1 MSTAVSV
8 TVTEQVNDDGSK
20 TITTVSIH
28 EDGSK
33 STKRKTIRPSRSM
46 PNPAGRSKSPI
57 PRRSKPSACNGG
69 GSMEDAL
76 EDALENEGNG
86 HNDDETFEKAV
97 RRCIPSEFL
106 LIASQDDAT
115 QAQEAHYAATIF
127 NLPNPKG
134 QAGSVATSA
143 LLQYLYK
150 NDTSMVAGNGGMPL
164 TCLQVLQEMHASMKK
179 EAAKFDLKPQI
190 SFSRP
195 LGPPRLGKK
204 YTPFYV
210 VPPSYTGK
218 RRALLIGICFVDDIP
233 SKVLKSPHNDVHN
246 VKQFLINR
254 CGFAE
259 EDMMILTD
267 GEGATAAPSKQSIWE
282 CFQRLIRESKPG
294 DVNFIQYSGHG
305 GRILQPGSTD
315 CYDSYILPSDY
326 KTEGQILDDDIL
338 KDLIKAMPAGV
349 YTTLLA
355 DCCNSGTVGDLPYI
369 LKANTM
375 RDQEIDSFFDTDT
388 REEILE
394 AEAKGARDREEFELA
409 KAERKKKRELQKI
422 QREKDQEA
430 ANFIKE
436 EDPAVLAQHFAG
448 MNPSTPNTT
457 MQMAPQAMEAL
468 MTRTFCIT
476 KESDVA
482 DLCEK
487 YGAPL
492 SLTPEQ
498 KACLAQGGTVTLSL
512 TMQPQSMQTLHMPQ
526 QQHIGM
532 IAITPEEGEAFKEAN
547 GGTLM
552 LTPEQADAFTRQQ
565 QDKMM
570 QMTPV
575 AMAAPTTHTFCIMD
589 ESEVAG
595 LCEKYGAPLSLTPEQ
610 KACLVQGGTV
620 TLSFTT
626 QPQSIQTLHIPQQ
639 QHTGMIMMTP
649 EEAEA
654 FKEANGGMLM
664 MTPQQADAFTKQQ
677 QAS

>member
-1 MSTAVSV
+1 MSTPGV
-8 TVTEQVNDDGSK
+8 TVTEHINEDGSK
-20 TITTVSIH
+20 TITTVTIH

-33 STKRKTIRPSRSM
+33 STKRKTIRPSRSKS
-46 PNPAGRSKSPI
+46 PTPASRSKSPI
-57 PRRSKPSACNGG
+57 PNRPKPTTTTTTNGGGGGGG

-76 EDALENEGNG
+76 EDALEKEGNG
-86 HNDDETFEKAV
+86 HDDDETFEKAV
-97 RRCIPSEFL
+97 RRCIPSEFM

-150 NDTSMVAGNGGMPL
+150 HDTSVVADNGGMPL
-164 TCLQVLQEMHASMKK
+164 TCLQVLQETYASMRK

-204 YTPFYV
+204 YTPFYI
-210 VPPSYTGK
+210 VPPGYTGK

-246 VKQFLINR
+246 VKQYLIHK

-267 GEGATAAPSKQSIWE
+267 GEGATAAPTKQSIWE
-282 CFQRLIRESKPG
+282 CLQQLIRESKPG

-369 LKANTM
+369 LKANTTS
-375 RDQEIDSFFDTDT
+375 DQEIERFFDTDT
-388 REEILE
+388 RDEILE
-394 AEAKGARDREEFELA
+394 AKAKGAREREDYERA
-409 KAERKKKRELQKI
+409 KAERKKLRELQKV
-422 QREKDQEA
+422 QREKDREA
-430 ANFIKE
+430 AKVKE
-436 EDPAVLAQHFAG
+436 EEDANVLAQQLAG
-448 MNPSTPNTT
+448 MNTGTPNMM
-457 MQMAPQAMEAL
+457 MQMAPL
-468 MTRTFCIT
+468 
-476 KESDVA
+476 
-482 DLCEK
+482 
-487 YGAPL
+487 
-492 SLTPEQ
+492 
-498 KACLAQGGTVTLSL
+498 
-512 TMQPQSMQTLHMPQ
+512 
-526 QQHIGM
+526 
-532 IAITPEEGEAFKEAN
+532 
-547 GGTLM
+547 
-552 LTPEQADAFTRQQ
+552 
-565 QDKMM
+565 
-570 QMTPV
+570 
-575 AMAAPTTHTFCIMD
+575 AMAAPTMHTFTIND
-589 ESEVAG
+589 ESEVTG
-595 LCEKYGAPLSLTPEQ
+595 LCEKYGAPLSLTSEQ
-610 KACLVQGGTV
+610 KDCLAQGGTV

-626 QPQSIQTLHIPQQ
+626 QPQSMQVLQMPQQ
-639 QHTGMIMMTP
+639 QHTEMVMMTP
-649 EEAEA
+649 EQAEA
-654 FKEANGGMLM
+654 FKKANGGMLM
-664 MTPQQADAFTKQQ
+664 ITPEQAAAFMQQQ